1 MKNMTP
7 FLKFQKKFRKPVK
20 VSEKKQTKSG
30 IKSRTNFVVK
40 ALIIVFLVGSIFLYL
55 LQINSLAT
63 KGFKIQKLEQ
73 KVNVLQTKNKKLSLR
88 AIKLRSMAELNEKV
102 RNLDMVPISQYSY
115 LEATSTGM
123 ARR

>member
-20 VSEKKQTKSG
+20 LSEKKQTKSE
-30 IKSRTNFVVK
+30 IKSRTNFIIK
-40 ALIIVFLVGSIFLYL
+40 MLIIVFLVGSIFLYL

-73 KVNVLQTKNKKLSLR
+73 QVNLLQTKNEKLSLQ

-115 LEATSTGM
+115 LESTSTGM

>member
-73 KVNVLQTKNKKLSLR
+73 KVNVLKTKNKKLSLQ